1 MRMRVAVYCLA
12 TQTGLQGR
20 VTAQMLR
27 ETLTYFHL
35 VKIRPS
41 GLLFP
46 LLHGTSMVSPYRPI
60 TVSTQLPGKYK
71 TRTSCF
77 RWHVGIKQS
86 GCEASA
92 EITVKCDTHA
102 YTNIRALSR
111 LRNRATRNGRE
122 DRQLRSCF
130 DYSQD
135 VHVMHLNFKLDV
147 FADSESTKGTTQ
159 RSITKE
165 LCSRGGFSTHNRSGI
180 LSWEVHVFVI
190 VCALAC
196 AFRHGMK

>member
-1 MRMRVAVYCLA
+1 MLVSNRAAVKHRQKLLSNA
-12 TQTGLQGR
+12 TRARTQT
-20 VTAQMLR
+20 
-27 ETLTYFHL
+27 
-35 VKIRPS
+35 S
-41 GLLFP
+41 GHYLD
-46 LLHGTSMVSPYRPI
+46 S
-60 TVSTQLPGKYK
+60 
-71 TRTSCF
+71 
-77 RWHVGIKQS
+77 
-86 GCEASA
+86 
-92 EITVKCDTHA
+92 
-102 YTNIRALSR
+102 
-111 LRNRATRNGRE
+111 TRNGRE